1 MIIEQLRDHT
11 IYDTVID
18 SQSQLFALAGND
30 KISVKGQGV
39 KVGGGISSKALNMER
54 ILPALHFSLNGRII
68 FVCQFC
74 TDPSYKNTS
83 VQAVQIPLPGEEGH
97 YLQLGAIFAV

>member
-18 SQSQLFALAGND
+18 SQSQLFALAGTD
-30 KISVKGQGV
+30 KISVEGQGV
-39 KVGGGISSKALNMER
+39 KVGGGISSKARITER
-54 ILPALHFSLNGRII
+54 ILPVSLNGTII
-68 FVCQFC
+68 FVIHI

-97 YLQLGAIFAV
+97 YLMLGAVFAV